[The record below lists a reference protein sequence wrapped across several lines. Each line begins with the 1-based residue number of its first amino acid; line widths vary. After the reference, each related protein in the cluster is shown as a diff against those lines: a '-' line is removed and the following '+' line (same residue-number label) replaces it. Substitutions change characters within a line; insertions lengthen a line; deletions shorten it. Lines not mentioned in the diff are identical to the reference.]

1 MYRRKLWLWM
11 LLSFILILLIGVGLF
26 LFQLYHVVLGDTIY
40 RRDLETLSFSS
51 WPISQQSRLTRFSQL
66 RQIDLLEADISIEH
80 YDELSSL
87 LPDCEILWLVPF
99 QEERL
104 SLDTT
109 KLTLTH
115 FTDAD
120 ITALQHLP
128 KLKNVTVIDF
138 GNTEQ
143 MAQLHSALPHC
154 RILQQYTIG
163 NTLLD
168 ENTLFYSSSNIKD
181 ITLALSL
188 FPKISLIDAT
198 GCPFYGAL
206 AALREEYPKCRF
218 LYEVPIGG
226 ILWGERSTEIV
237 VESTSAYE
245 LSVTL
250 PALPRVKSVQITQ
263 PIPDPDAM
271 LQLRQDYPHIQF
283 TYSFDLFGK
292 MVTPETEA
300 INLSGIKLGSA
311 AEFEKYIPHFNN
323 LKKVEMRRCG
333 ISNEEMDT
341 LKQRYPDIFF
351 IWEVQIGHAWIR
363 TDVTYFMPYKHRLVL
378 YDNHVDNLKYLTEL
392 ICLDMGHMKV
402 TRTDYLA
409 YMPKLQYL
417 LMCSTPITDIS
428 YCANMKDLKYVELFL
443 TKVTDFSPLLECKNL
458 VDLNVCY
465 TNPADPL
472 VFGQMKQLKNLWF
485 RNMMDWNVRNQLR
498 QALPNTT
505 MVFEPGSS
513 TGGGWRKLPNYY
525 AQRDIIRMP
534 YMEED

>member
-1 MYRRKLWLWM
+1 MIRRKLWPWFL
-11 LLSFILILLIGVGLF
+11 LLSILILLVGIGLLV
-26 LFQLYHVVLGDTIY
+26 FQLNYVILEDTVY
-40 RRDLETLSFSS
+40 PRGLETLSFSS
-51 WPISQQSRLTRFSQL
+51 WPISEQSRLTRFSQL
-66 RQIDLLEADISIEH
+66 KQIDLIQADITIDQH
-80 YDELSSL
+80 DELSRL
-87 LPDCEILWLVPF
+87 LPDCEVLWLVPF
-99 QEERL
+99 QGDRL
-104 SLDTT
+104 PLDTE
-109 KLTLTH
+109 KITLTH

-120 ITALQHLP
+120 IAALQHLP
-128 KLKNVTVIDF
+128 KLKTVTVIDI
-138 GNTEQ
+138 GDAGQ
-143 MAQLHSALPHC
+143 ISKLRSALPHC

-163 NTLLD
+163 NTLMD
-168 ENTLFYSSSNIKD
+168 ENTLFYRSSNIHD

-206 AALREEYPKCRF
+206 IVLREQYPKCRF
-218 LYEVPIGG
+218 LYDVPIDG
-226 ILWGERSTEIV
+226 ILWGERSTEIAV
-237 VESTSAYE
+237 DSTSAYE
-245 LSVTL
+245 LSLTL

-263 PIPDPDAM
+263 PIPDPDLM

-292 MVTPETEA
+292 TVTPETES
-300 INLSGIKLGSA
+300 INISGIKLENTA
-311 AEFEKYIPHFNN
+311 QFEKYLPHFNN

-333 ISNEEMDT
+333 ISNEDMDA

-378 YDNHVDNLKYLTEL
+378 YDTHVDNLKYLTEL

-472 VFGQMKQLKNLWF
+472 IFGQMTQLQNLWF

-525 AQRDIIRMP
+525 AQRDILKMP